1 MALQSLLCEIQ
12 VRKIDQVERKMKN
25 KFVGFILTLVVV
37 LSYPTWRYF
46 YNANVFAKA
55 MINHASRLG
64 EWQYG
69 SISTSLGGL
78 ITIRN
83 LKFTPENYKQSYNI
97 SSITIETTPLF
108 LFKNSA
114 NKLKTLLPE
123 FISISVNGAYLNNH
137 ASDVYD
143 SLQERSLWMYL
154 AGYAGSFGCKK
165 DSYTVFPKDSWEKL
179 IDKNQTFNLDLYY
192 SRQSNGSV
200 DVDLVVTA
208 DELFSSTWSSNL
220 KVAYFENQLILED
233 LVIDKLF
240 YNYLDNGFNLKRNNI
255 CAQNYGG
262 SFAKYRLSSA
272 EHLQQYLRT
281 YYSKQLPDDL
291 SQRYQ
296 RMLAPDIEFN
306 AIITLDE
313 RKYVSDFVKQEQIEL
328 YEKSQLEIST
338 ANSDYFMAKLVDI
351 DYTRIDTERL
361 KNEILEREK
370 IARQRKLKEEKT
382 TKNYLKAVV
391 FKTGKSKSRVISM
404 QKLPS
409 VLNKKLRIKTK
420 RGRPIIGY
428 LRKIDAKSLTIESLY
443 KNGNAKMRLNKKQI
457 ASVELM

>member
-1 MALQSLLCEIQ
+1 
-12 VRKIDQVERKMKN
+12 MKN
-25 KFVGFILTLVVV
+25 KLIGFIVVLVVI

-46 YNANVFAKA
+46 HNANVFAKA
-55 MINHASRLG
+55 IINHASRLG

-69 SISTSLGGL
+69 SISTSLGGS

-83 LKFTPENYKQSYNI
+83 LKFTPKNHKQSYEI
-97 SSITIETTPLF
+97 SSVNIETRPLF

-114 NKLKTLLPE
+114 LKLNTLLPE
-123 FISISVNGAYLNNH
+123 FLSMSVNGASLDDE
-137 ASDVYD
+137 ASDIYD
-143 SLQERSLWMYL
+143 TLQERSLWMYI

-165 DSYTVFPKDSWEKL
+165 DSYTVFPKDAWKKL
-179 IDKNQTFNLDLYY
+179 IGDDQTFNLDLYY

-200 DVDLVVTA
+200 DVDLIVTA

-220 KVAYFENQLILED
+220 KAAYFENQLILED
-233 LVIDKLF
+233 LVVDKLF

-255 CAQNYGG
+255 CAQNYGN

-281 YYSKQLPDDL
+281 YYSKQLPEDL

-296 RMLAPDIEFN
+296 RMLTPDIEFN

-313 RKYVSDFVKQEQIEL
+313 RQYVSDFVQQEQIAL
-328 YEKSQLEIST
+328 YENSQLEIST
-338 ANSDYFMAKLVDI
+338 SNSDYFTAELVDI
-351 DYTRIDTERL
+351 DYTKLDTERL
-361 KNEILEREK
+361 KSEILEREK
-370 IARQRKLKEEKT
+370 IERQRKLKEQKKT
-382 TKNYLKAVV
+382 KSYLKAVV
-391 FKTGKSKSRVISM
+391 FKTGKSKSRAISL
-404 QKLPS
+404 QNLSS

-428 LRKIDAKSLTIESLY
+428 LRKVDAKTITIESLF
-443 KNGNAKMRLNKKQI
+443 KNGNAKMILNKKQI
-457 ASVELM
+457 ASVELMQ